1 MRIPSW
7 LLVAAAVVA
16 ALPFGWGL
24 GVLAAYL
31 LLGREIGVFPVLT
44 IPVAVIG
51 SIIIALS
58 SRFSPATRLAVTAGG
73 TVVLSIIGFL
83 ALETITPAAD
93 HYRSAAPGR

>member
-7 LLVAAAVVA
+7 LIVAAAVVA

-24 GVLAAYL
+24 GVLAAYV

-44 IPVAVIG
+44 IPVAT
-51 SIIIALS
+51 IAALVFAFS

-73 TVVLSIIGFL
+73 TVVLLVVGAL
-83 ALETITPAAD
+83 A
-93 HYRSAAPGR
+93 G